1 MRQLTAV
8 ALLVAG
14 GLAACGGES
23 PDRPIAQSPAGSTGA
38 TLAIQET
45 TISATFEATGLAEPV
60 ERATLST
67 RLMGSVTQVLVQEG
81 DRVRAGQVLAR
92 IDAREVEAKRAQV
105 EAGIAAAEAMYADA
119 ETQAGRF
126 RALYAD
132 SAATRYQLDQVETG
146 LARAEA
152 GLQTARAARSELDAV
167 GAYATIT
174 APFAGV
180 VTMRYVDPGAMAA
193 PGSPVVEVQDDRRLR
208 IGVTVPPAVA
218 QGLKPGMTIAAVVE
232 GTSVPAVIE
241 GVVPAPGGGVYTVN
255 AMIPNPAGA
264 LLPGSSATLA
274 IPTGTRSAIL
284 VPAGALVREGDLVG
298 VRMRAGAGTELRWV
312 RIGSMPPLTAPEP
325 RLVEVIAGLRAGDV
339 ILSGSD

>member
-8 ALLVAG
+8 VLLMAG

-23 PDRPIAQSPAGSTGA
+23 PERPIAQSAAGATGP

-45 TISATFEATGLAEPV
+45 TISATFEATGIAEPV

-67 RLMGSVTQVLVQEG
+67 RLMGSVTEVLVQEG

-105 EAGIAAAEAMYADA
+105 EAGIAAAEALYADA
-119 ETQAGRF
+119 ATQAGRF

-132 SAATRYQLDQVETG
+132 SAATLFQLDQVETG

-152 GLQTARAARSELDAV
+152 GLRTARAARSELDAV

-180 VTMRYVDPGAMAA
+180 VTLRHVDPGAMAA

-208 IGVTVPPAVA
+208 IGVTVPPSVA
-218 QGLKPGMTIAAVVE
+218 QRLKPGMTIAAVVE
-232 GTSVPAVIE
+232 GASVPAVIE

-255 AMIPNPAGA
+255 AMIPNPTGA
-264 LLPGSSATLA
+264 FLPGSSATLA

-298 VRMRAGAGTELRWV
+298 VRMRSAAGTELRWV
-312 RIGSMPPLTAPEP
+312 RVAGLPPLTAPEP

-339 ILSGSD
+339 ILSGGN

>member
-1 MRQLTAV
+1 MRQLTAA
-8 ALLVAG
+8 ALLMAG

-38 TLAIQET
+38 TLTIQET
-45 TISATFEATGLAEPV
+45 TITATFEATGIAEPV

-67 RLMGSVTQVLVQEG
+67 RLMGSVTGVYVQEG

-167 GAYATIT
+167 GAYAAIT

-180 VTMRYVDPGAMAA
+180 VTMRFVDPGAMAA
-193 PGSPVVEVQDDRRLR
+193 PGSPIVEVQDDRRLR

-218 QGLKPGMTIAAVVE
+218 QRLRPGMTIAAVVE
-232 GTSVPAVIE
+232 GVSVSAIIE
-241 GVVPAPGGGVYTVN
+241 GVVPAPAGGVYTVN
-255 AMIPNPAGA
+255 AMIPNPAA
-264 LLPGSSATLA
+264 AFLPGSSATLA
-274 IPTGTRSAIL
+274 IPTGTRTAIL
-284 VPAGALVREGDLVG
+284 VPAGALVQEGDLVG
-298 VRMRAGAGTELRWV
+298 VRMRAGTGAELRWV
-312 RIGSMPPLTAPEP
+312 RIGSMPPLTAPGP
-325 RLVEVIAGLRAGDV
+325 RLVEVISGLGAGDV
-339 ILSGSD
+339 ILAGSD